1 MKFKYEVTMGYAFFK
16 EFKNSTHI
24 SQIQN
29 QISAVYTTMF
39 LNAVLHNQIP
49 RICITVD
56 KNTGEIIDGIKRV
69 SALSLLY
76 MSDTE
81 RMFHSHIMYRA
92 MSDEFRY
99 TGYKPEDVYDTF
111 TMISICDN
119 LRAEI
124 TSENK
129 EDTEKCINNL
139 RHCNTV
145 FQNLVISVCEV
156 SFESK
161 EEKEILRENINGKL
175 K

>member
-1 MKFKYEVTMGYAFFK
+1 MRSS
-16 EFKNSTHI
+16 KNSRTLLI
-24 SQIQN
+24 YRRYRTKFPLYIRRCSSTQ
-29 QISAVYTTMF
+29 F
-39 LNAVLHNQIP
+39 
-49 RICITVD
+49 CITVD

-99 TGYKPEDVYDTF
+99 TGYKPEYVYDTF
-111 TMISICDN
+111 TMLSICDD

-139 RHCNTV
+139 RHCNAV